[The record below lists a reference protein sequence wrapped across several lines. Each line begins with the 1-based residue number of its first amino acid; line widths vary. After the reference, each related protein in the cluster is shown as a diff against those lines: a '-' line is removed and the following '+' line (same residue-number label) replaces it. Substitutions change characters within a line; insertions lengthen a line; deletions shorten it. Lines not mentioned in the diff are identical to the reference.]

1 MTSARPS
8 LRVVV
13 AAPLGAVAAALYFP
27 AGASAHSALVGKQ
40 DLPIPEWLFAWGASL
55 VLIVSFV
62 ALTLAWRTALL
73 EEERWRPAPRWL
85 SAVVVNPV
93 TRVLAGGL
101 GVLLLG
107 VTVYAGL
114 EGSDIPPQNFAPTF
128 IFATVWLGVVFL
140 SVLLGDVFRAFN
152 PWRAIALAVAG
163 VFRLVARQEAPSP
176 LAYPRRLGMWP
187 AVIGLLA
194 FLWLELIYS
203 AGGTEGLSNHQLV
216 IAVLV
221 YTVVTFVGMALFG
234 IEAWTRNGEAFSAYF
249 RMFSTLSPIEVR
261 DGRLGFRRPLTA
273 STHWAVVPGS
283 VALVMVALGGT
294 VFDGA
299 QEGLLKEP
307 IEWVFERAQ
316 DLGAAPSFSARLA
329 NSVFLFGT
337 VGFVS
342 GVYWLGIR
350 GMRTVRGLDLSVGEL
365 GRTFV
370 HSFIPIALAYLVAH
384 YFTYFIWLE
393 QGQFTYL
400 LTDPLGDG
408 SNLFGIAKD
417 PIDYGVIGANAV
429 WYVQVGALVV
439 GHVTALALAHD
450 KAVALYRDARAAAR
464 SQYWMLALMVG
475 FTSLG
480 LFLLSQANQ

>member
-1 MTSARPS
+1 LIALRRSRSA
-8 LRVVV
+8 
-13 AAPLGAVAAALYFP
+13 AAAALTGSAFASLLFP
-27 AGASAHSALVGKQ
+27 AAAPAHSALVGKQ

-73 EEERWRPAPRWL
+73 EDDHWRPAPRWL
-85 SAVVVNPV
+85 SGAIVNPL
-93 TRVLAGGL
+93 TIGLAGAA
-101 GVLLLG
+101 GVFLLG
-107 VTVYAGL
+107 VVIWSGL
-114 EGSDIPPQNFAPTF
+114 EGTTAPPQNFAPTF
-128 IFATVWLGVVFL
+128 VFVTFWLGLVFL

-152 PWRAIALAVAG
+152 PWRAIANAISW
-163 VFRLVARQEAPSP
+163 VFRFIARQDAPSP
-176 LAYPRRLGMWP
+176 LAYPQRLGRWP
-187 AVIGLLA
+187 AVAGLLG
-194 FLWLELIYS
+194 FLWFELIYS
-203 AGGTEGLSNHQLV
+203 AGGTEGLSTSEL
-216 IAVLV
+216 AVAAMA
-221 YTVVTFVGMALFG
+221 YTVITFVGMALFG
-234 IEAWTRNGEAFSAYF
+234 IEAWLRQGETFSVYF
-249 RMFSTLSPIEVR
+249 GMFATLAPIEVR
-261 DGRLGFRRPLTA
+261 DGRLGVRRALSA
-273 STHWAVVPGS
+273 STKWAVVPGS
-283 VALVMVALGGT
+283 VAVVMVALGGT

-307 IEWVFERAQ
+307 IEWLFETVQ
-316 DLGAAPSFSARLA
+316 DLGADPSLATRIA
-329 NSVFLFGT
+329 NSAFLLLS
-337 VGFVS
+337 VGFVA

-350 GMRTVRGLDLSVGEL
+350 GMKSVRGTDLSVGQL
-365 GRTFV
+365 GRIFV

-384 YFTYFIWLE
+384 YFTYFLWLE

-408 SNLFGIAKD
+408 SNIFGISKD
-417 PIDYGVIGANAV
+417 PIDYGLIGANAV
-429 WYVQVGALVV
+429 WYVQVAALIV